1 MLYDMEENILGGLC
15 QSVLVV
21 CLVFCIVYDLSDE
34 EHQCPDEGEE
44 RAGVNSCVCVQL
56 LCLVMFRVDP

>member
-44 RAGVNSCVCVQL
+44 RRGL
-56 LCLVMFRVDP
+56 E